1 MEAAVKWEIK
11 KDYVEWDC
19 YMTRELQPH
28 HLTGYSLSAFDL
40 WKREMEMQG
49 GNGLTEQKTF
59 RPDDAMPAVTGCCL
73 TMKEVIEWG
82 GRGEGCLALP
92 PSTLVSEY
100 VFSWSRC
107 FVEAHSGPTCGK
119 QQQHHLSI
127 ASQSTWPQNLASCCQ
142 ICLSSMRYSGN
153 AEEKKKCPEMWGWVM
168 VFSAWGCYK
177 QPCTHMLYFVAGG
190 DSCTEKPLSSTWY
203 ELTETSRKSN
213 WLLASDSNS
222 HSWSADITS
231 SYIHLFTDVRCY
243 IAKHCMAHA
252 FMGVMFPAGRAEA
265 LCHKQGL
272 SETSPFF
279 FNGISGIS
287 LCY

>member
-49 GNGLTEQKTF
+49 GNGLTEQKTLP
-59 RPDDAMPAVTGCCL
+59 PDDAMPAVTGCCL
-73 TMKEVIEWG
+73 TVKEVIEWG

-153 AEEKKKCPEMWGWVM
+153 AEEKKKCPEMWRWVM

-190 DSCTEKPLSSTWY
+190 DSCTEKPLSST
-203 ELTETSRKSN
+203 
-213 WLLASDSNS
+213 
-222 HSWSADITS
+222 
-231 SYIHLFTDVRCY
+231 
-243 IAKHCMAHA
+243 
-252 FMGVMFPAGRAEA
+252 
-265 LCHKQGL
+265 
-272 SETSPFF
+272 
-279 FNGISGIS
+279 
-287 LCY
+287 